1 MPCSQD
7 TSTGVMPSCLCICRG
22 LSIANFVLGVY
33 VGLCA
38 SAPCLKI
45 GNTTLSQ
52 MWSIIE
58 KLKVRK
64 TEKAWVLSIIWQI
77 VYKCSKIRGI
87 VTLSRS
93 WHPAEFTLG
102 AQHPVFEETNRKTQS
117 HVKCTKPAE
126 ISLLSKTFVLCA
138 CVHCEN
144 CPKRRYHDGNHWSQ
158 NNIQTNIGPS
168 HFWNNILWKNVWK
181 RLFTLPIQLVLV
193 TQVTF

>member
-1 MPCSQD
+1 M
-7 TSTGVMPSCLCICRG
+7 
-22 LSIANFVLGVY
+22 
-33 VGLCA
+33 
-38 SAPCLKI
+38 
-45 GNTTLSQ
+45 
-52 MWSIIE
+52 
-58 KLKVRK
+58 
-64 TEKAWVLSIIWQI
+64 SIIWQI

-158 NNIQTNIGPS
+158 NNIHRIAFLKQYSVKKCLEETVYITYTISLGDPS
-168 HFWNNILWKNVWK
+168 HILMSINSTKHV
-181 RLFTLPIQLVLV
+181 
-193 TQVTF
+193 